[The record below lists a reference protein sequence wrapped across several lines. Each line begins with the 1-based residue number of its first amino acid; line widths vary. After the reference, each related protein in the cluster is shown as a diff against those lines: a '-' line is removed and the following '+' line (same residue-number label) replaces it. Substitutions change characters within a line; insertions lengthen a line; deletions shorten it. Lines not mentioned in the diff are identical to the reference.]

1 MAKIFSAPSVT
12 VSKLSAANILTTSG
26 GDAPTGQLGTMTQT
40 SLSWDGNGGNA
51 APIRSGF

>member
-12 VSKLSAANILTTSG
+12 VSKMSAANILTTSG